1 MILFLKKYLKIK
13 FANLKNYFPNDE
25 WESITLNYT
34 SGTTGDPKG
43 VLYHHRGA
51 HLMCLII
58 KWFGRWAITQ
68 YLWTLPMFHCN
79 GWCFPWTIVA
89 LAGTQICT
97 KKFDGKEIIK
107 LIDKNNVTHL
117 CGAPIIL
124 QMIIDNKK
132 LKKTKKLLIL

>member
-1 MILFLKKYLKIK
+1 MCFSNQMVWNMKYHPI
-13 FANLKNYFPNDE
+13 
-25 WESITLNYT
+25 
-34 SGTTGDPKG
+34 
-43 VLYHHRGA
+43 
-51 HLMCLII
+51 
-58 KWFGRWAITQ
+58 

-97 KKFDGKEIIK
+97 NKFDGKEIIK

-124 QMIIDNKK
+124 QMIIDNKHYFV
-132 LKKTKKLLIL
+132 